1 MMSMTQEIDQNVIHD
16 EFIRLIKT
24 HDYSYM
30 YSEDNDVWAKA
41 KASMNSIGSMLGVLV
56 GVCRIDPQELLDECL
71 GMYTNEGDYHNLVRS
86 EIKKWFKPYEFEDLG
101 PEYDSAGFTEEDRI
115 VDGQYRVVCEHSF
128 IDINNDGLEQCR
140 FCNEQNK

>member
-1 MMSMTQEIDQNVIHD
+1 MTQTVDEKVIHD

-41 KASMNSIGSMLGVLV
+41 KASMNSIKTMLGVLV
-56 GVCRIDPQELLDECL
+56 GICRVDPQELLAECL
-71 GMYTNEGDYHNLVRS
+71 AMYTNEGDYNSLVRR
-86 EIKKWFKPYEFEDLG
+86 EINRWFEPYQIEDLG

-115 VDGQYRVVCEHSF
+115 VNGQYMNTE
-128 IDINNDGLEQCR
+128 
-140 FCNEQNK
+140 K

>member
-16 EFIRLIKT
+16 EFIRLIKA

-41 KASMNSIGSMLGVLV
+41 KASINSIGSMLGVLV

-86 EIKKWFKPYEFEDLG
+86 EIKKWFKDYMNDE
-101 PEYDSAGFTEEDRI
+101 
-115 VDGQYRVVCEHSF
+115 CEHSF
-128 IDINNDGLEQCR
+128 IDVNNDGLEQCR

>member
-1 MMSMTQEIDQNVIHD
+1 MMSMTQKIDQNVIHD
-16 EFIRLIKT
+16 EFIRLIKA

-41 KASMNSIGSMLGVLV
+41 KASMNSISSMLGVLV

-71 GMYTNEGDYHNLVRS
+71 GMYTNEGDYH
-86 EIKKWFKPYEFEDLG
+86 
-101 PEYDSAGFTEEDRI
+101 SAGFTEEDRI
-115 VDGQYRVVCEHSF
+115 VDGQYRVICEHSF
-128 IDINNDGLEQCR
+128 IDVNNDGLEQCR